1 MLTAHSSSLLHEQ
14 RVSHVAGV
22 LIDFLLI
29 HGMQPNLR
37 PSKTEV
43 FIDLRGPG
51 SVECRRQIH
60 NDGYILMTASKHMQ
74 QPLRIVGSYKH
85 LGTWVQTNG
94 KLGKEIKCRLGTA
107 HKTMTQ
113 YKGAIF
119 ANRGMKL
126 HKKVQ
131 LFQSL
136 VLSAVLYNSP
146 IWMLT
151 RKQDIQKLHSGIM
164 GLYRRV
170 AVGHYGI
177 EARTWPDEKIQAQ
190 LELPQPLDWL
200 HVYRLRYAQHLVKAG
215 DNVVWATLHQ
225 TTYWWELLDRSLHWL
240 RLHTLRP
247 LPTESC
253 ITHWHLWEPWL
264 VGNGRPW
271 RAMVRQAMIHS
282 ALQNRKESLWQDF
295 HRMMCTM
302 VTEEE
307 AYEMPAMEKEIEAHA
322 CPVCRKV
329 FPSCSA
335 WSVHAFRKHGRR
347 TPARLY
353 ARGNSCEICMK
364 VFHDHMGLINHIS
377 NNPSCY
383 WQYSSRGE
391 TVDPQPSLNSG
402 VEIRSRT
409 DLRCPVTYAT
419 GPAPEP
425 IPITNPTPTPEQ
437 KALLEAW
444 HEVLERFDSNTLEV
458 AEVREQLRL
467 ATLTTYLPTYE
478 ILYVAKSLRL
488 QLQQAGEVTVGFG
501 IHRALTKFIDEYSVD
516 WLLGDQERP
525 KQELRDPQVALE
537 YWQRLERKHR
547 VAPKPLKYRQ
557 IIVAHLFSG
566 RRREGDFQDWASK
579 EQWKDDR
586 YTTLAISVD
595 IIFSIEWGDLA
606 NPRTYAW
613 FVEAIKLRYLIAIL
627 AGPPC
632 ETWSVA
638 RERGLTEDH
647 GPRPLRSRTSL
658 SGFAGLTNR
667 ETKQLCVG
675 NLLFLGVALTL
686 ATQLWLAGGICIVE
700 HPSEPSLP
708 HAPSIW
714 RTEAMK
720 FLLAH
725 GENRRILVWQGF
737 FGSRSPK
744 PTEFLVTH
752 APGSAERI
760 FSANQIRSDLP
771 KEVSVGRNQD
781 GQFKTASLKEYPSA
795 LSHSLWEVVVAH
807 LQNRGF
813 SAVPQNCPE
822 DVLAK
827 FGKLHA
833 LLDYDVQEMGPD
845 YHPVQRN

>member
-1 MLTAHSSSLLHEQ
+1 M
-14 RVSHVAGV
+14 
-22 LIDFLLI
+22 
-29 HGMQPNLR
+29 
-37 PSKTEV
+37 
-43 FIDLRGPG
+43 
-51 SVECRRQIH
+51 
-60 NDGYILMTASKHMQ
+60 
-74 QPLRIVGSYKH
+74 
-85 LGTWVQTNG
+85 
-94 KLGKEIKCRLGTA
+94 
-107 HKTMTQ
+107 
-113 YKGAIF
+113 
-119 ANRGMKL
+119 
-126 HKKVQ
+126 
-131 LFQSL
+131 
-136 VLSAVLYNSP
+136 
-146 IWMLT
+146 
-151 RKQDIQKLHSGIM
+151 
-164 GLYRRV
+164 
-170 AVGHYGI
+170 
-177 EARTWPDEKIQAQ
+177 
-190 LELPQPLDWL
+190 
-200 HVYRLRYAQHLVKAG
+200 
-215 DNVVWATLHQ
+215 VWATLHQ

-547 VAPKPLKYRQ
+547 VVPKPLKYRQ

-613 FVEAIKLRYLIAIL
+613 FVEAIKLRYLPEL
-627 AGPPC
+627 PMHPC
-632 ETWSVA
+632 RRIQPLQETFHQKKRLLFA
-638 RERGLTEDH
+638 KKKRLLFAKK
-647 GPRPLRSRTSL
+647 RPL
-658 SGFAGLTNR
+658 FA
-667 ETKQLCVG
+667 EKKD
-675 NLLFLGVALTL
+675 
-686 ATQLWLAGGICIVE
+686 
-700 HPSEPSLP
+700 PY
-708 HAPSIW
+708 
-714 RTEAMK
+714 
-720 FLLAH
+720 
-725 GENRRILVWQGF
+725 
-737 FGSRSPK
+737 
-744 PTEFLVTH
+744 
-752 APGSAERI
+752 
-760 FSANQIRSDLP
+760 
-771 KEVSVGRNQD
+771 
-781 GQFKTASLKEYPSA
+781 LKKKDPY
-795 LSHSLWEVVVAH
+795 
-807 LQNRGF
+807 F
-813 SAVPQNCPE
+813 
-822 DVLAK
+822 
-827 FGKLHA
+827 
-833 LLDYDVQEMGPD
+833 
-845 YHPVQRN
+845 